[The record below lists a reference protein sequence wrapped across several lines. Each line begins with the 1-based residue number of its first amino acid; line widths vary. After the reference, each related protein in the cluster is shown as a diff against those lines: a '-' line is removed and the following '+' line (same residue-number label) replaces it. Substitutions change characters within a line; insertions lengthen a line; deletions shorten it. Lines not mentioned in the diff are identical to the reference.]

1 MKVVDVNVLIYAVN
15 RRSAHHEKVRQW
27 WESAISAGESIGLA
41 WVVIVGFLRL
51 TTQRG
56 VLDRPVTP
64 EVAIALVDD
73 WLAQPNI
80 RLLSELDGHWDLL
93 RGFLQQ
99 VGTAGNLTNDAHLA
113 AIAIANGAT
122 LISAD
127 RDFSRFTGLRWEN
140 PID

>member
-15 RRSAHHEKVRQW
+15 RRSAHHERVRHW
-27 WESAISAGESIGLA
+27 WESAISAGESIGST
-41 WVVIVGFLRL
+41 WFVIDGFLRL

-73 WLAQPNI
+73 WLAQPSI
-80 RLLSELDGHWDLL
+80 RLLSELEGHWDLL
-93 RGFLQQ
+93 RAFLQQ

-122 LISAD
+122 LVSAD
-127 RDFSRFTGLRWEN
+127 RDFSRFAGLRWEN